1 MSATLSDPGNKVLSP
16 SSLAHV
22 VLRTSNF
29 TAMRDFYKTFLGA
42 TPAFESDQFSFL
54 TYDEEHHRVAII
66 NMPHLAPKDS
76 TTRGLDHI
84 AFTYPTLDA
93 LALAYLQRKE
103 NNILPA
109 WPVNHGP
116 TTSIYYWDPDGNT
129 LETQVDNFDTNEE
142 TSAYLQSEE
151 FQVNPLG
158 VDFDP
163 DELVKRLQSGESHKS
178 IKKRPASGPRGFD
191 TVPIA

>member
-1 MSATLSDPGNKVLSP
+1 MSDTLSNPGTKVLP
-16 SSLAHV
+16 PTSLAHV

-29 TAMRDFYKTFLGA
+29 TAMRDFYMTFLGA
-42 TPAFESDQFSFL
+42 HPSFENDQLSFM
-54 TYDEEHHRVAII
+54 TYDSEHHRIAII
-66 NMPHLAPKDS
+66 NMPHLGPKDS

-103 NNILPA
+103 NGIVPA

-116 TTSIYYWDPDGNT
+116 TTSIYYRDPDGNS
-129 LETQVDNFDTNEE
+129 LETQVDNFDSNEE
-142 TSAYLQSEE
+142 TSAYLQGED
-151 FQVNPLG
+151 FQTNPIG

-163 DELVKRLQSGESHKS
+163 EELVRRLRSGESHAS